1 MICSR
6 TSATRRSYRSLGLAV
21 GYRPGGFVSIATFGP
36 DGPERCSGLPV
47 MRHSAESIA
56 RELGVA
62 RSVVGPSDA
71 GSRDVG
77 SSERAFEWIDGTE
90 EVHVTPAGARQ
101 SFAYALLRRSAS

>member
-1 MICSR
+1 M
-6 TSATRRSYRSLGLAV
+6 